1 MSSYSEAHQAPT
13 GPGDARPTALQIIQD
28 EGLEG
33 NMKDKVFLITG
44 CSSGIGIETARALA
58 ATGARCFLAVRS
70 LEKGQTAC
78 SAFPEPDRVE
88 LLQCD
93 TSSMS
98 SVRAAAAAFLAKSST
113 LNVLVCN
120 AGIMQLPEREEVVG
134 ILGTD
139 GRPESF
145 FETQLATNYLGHFLL
160 FHCLKDAMLRA
171 AEQTPGFRSRLVQV
185 SSSVHYASEMAWGDL
200 NLRAPGAYTPMKGYA
215 QSKLAQIYHANY
227 VDRIY
232 GAGSGDG
239 DGRIHGLTVMPGG
252 VLTAIS
258 SHLPEEARKQWTDN
272 EKLMAWTKSFEQGAA
287 TTAWAAVGKEL
298 EGVGGKYLEDCA
310 VSSNDKSMPGFKG
323 YADFAFDGEKEERL
337 WGMTMQML
345 KLE

>member
-1 MSSYSEAHQAPT
+1 MSRYSEAHQAPT

-33 NMKDKVFLITG
+33 NMNDKVFLITG

-58 ATGARCFLAVRS
+58 ATGARCFLVVRS

-78 SAFPEPDRVE
+78 SAFLEPDRVE

-113 LNVLVCN
+113 LNVFVCN
-120 AGIMQLPEREEVVG
+120 AGVMQLPEREEVVG
-134 ILGTD
+134 VVDSHGH
-139 GRPESF
+139 PEKY

-171 AEQTPGFRSRLVQV
+171 AAETPGAGFEQR
-185 SSSVHYASEMAWGDL
+185 A
-200 NLRAPGAYTPMKGYA
+200 LRVRDG
-215 QSKLAQIYHANY
+215 LAQIYHANH

-232 GAGSGDG
+232 GASGGGSDW
-239 DGRIHGLTVMPGG
+239 RIHGLTVMPGG

-287 TTAWAAVGKEL
+287 TTVWAAVGKKL